1 MPLWALR
8 FFLTLSLL
16 IKSAIFL
23 LLPFII
29 WGLLF
34 SGMNQI
40 VKKKNGLKLLFLL
53 IPVVCFSNFLTSWF
67 AYFSGFL
74 FVSEKYSLLQK
85 EAVEGLLPFYQFDF
99 PVLEQHFG
107 FSTEMLSMITAMYII
122 FDPVITGVNVAGNNA
137 FAILFDKLSLVFMKR
152 KSDKNPC

>member
-1 MPLWALR
+1 MKLRLSLPWFMLCVIFLSFFSEAFMPLWALR

-16 IKSAIFL
+16 IKSAIVL

-67 AYFSGFL
+67 AYFFG
-74 FVSEKYSLLQK
+74 SLICVGEIQPTSKRSRRRTFTLL
-85 EAVEGLLPFYQFDF
+85 EAV
-99 PVLEQHFG
+99 
-107 FSTEMLSMITAMYII
+107 
-122 FDPVITGVNVAGNNA
+122 
-137 FAILFDKLSLVFMKR
+137 
-152 KSDKNPC
+152 